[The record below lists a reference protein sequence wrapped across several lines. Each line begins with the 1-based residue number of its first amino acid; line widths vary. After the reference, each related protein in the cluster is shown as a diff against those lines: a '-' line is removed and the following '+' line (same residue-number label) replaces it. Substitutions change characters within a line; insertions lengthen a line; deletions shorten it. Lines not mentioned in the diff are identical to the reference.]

1 MNEAYNINT
10 TVYLVN
16 TACKV
21 STICMLTRKDENN
34 VNVNIISRNFLRTG
48 FVTLASTG
56 VV

>member
-1 MNEAYNINT
+1 MNEAYNIN

-21 STICMLTRKDENN
+21 STICMLKRKDENN

-48 FVTLASTG
+48 FVTLASTR